1 DHAGDV
7 DAARFEVDHEQH
19 EVADETG
26 EREDL
31 DGEEVGRCDHA
42 EVRIEEGLPR
52 HRLAALGRW
61 CKSMISEDALD
72 RVSSKLVTELPSVPR
87 SRVYPRSG
95 FRWRTGRPGRA
106 AKRPCRIVRFA

>member
-19 EVADETG
+19 DVADEAR

-42 EVRIEEGLPR
+42 EVRLEEGLPR
-52 HRLAALGRW
+52 HRLAALGRC
-61 CKSMISEDALD
+61 CKSMVGEDALD
-72 RVSSKLVTELPSVPR
+72 RVSSKLVTEVAERAAKPGCT
-87 SRVYPRSG
+87 PRSG
-95 FRWRTGRPGRA
+95 FRWRTGRPGR
-106 AKRPCRIVRFA
+106 